1 MWWHNTMQRVMFLAV
16 CSAILLASGIA
27 QGVQIALE
35 PVASGLAFPTY
46 VTHAGD
52 GSGRLFIVLRQGQ
65 IVIFDGIRV
74 RPTPFLD
81 ITPLVSTAGEQG
93 LFSVAFHPNYSQ
105 NGLFF
110 VNYTNLSGATVVA
123 RYSVSGDPNVA
134 NPASAQVL
142 LTIAQP
148 FTNHNG
154 GQLQFGPDG
163 FLYIGMG
170 DGGSGGDPF
179 NNAQNLATLLGKML
193 RIDVNGGI
201 PYAIPLNNP
210 FIGVPGARGE
220 IWALGLRN
228 PWRFSFDRLTGDL
241 FIADVGQNRFE
252 EVDFQSAASA
262 GGENYGWRLME
273 GLHCFIPTINCNDGT
288 LTLPIIE
295 YDHSLGKCSITGGY
309 RYRGVQQ
316 PGLFG
321 IYFFADLCTGQIW
334 GASQDGLGVWSFTEL
349 LDTALMIAT
358 FGEDEAGELYVADF
372 MGGTVFRIVTAP
384 LTAIELLLPDRQAV
398 LTSPPVFV
406 WSADGGVD
414 NAFAVDLS
422 MSPTGPFSSTFDN
435 LNIVIRGNSWA
446 MPAGIWER
454 VASGSRL
461 FWRVRGADLAEAAPA
476 IVTSAETQMF
486 FKQ

>member
-1 MWWHNTMQRVMFLAV
+1 
-16 CSAILLASGIA
+16 
-27 QGVQIALE
+27 
-35 PVASGLAFPTY
+35 
-46 VTHAGD
+46 
-52 GSGRLFIVLRQGQ
+52 
-65 IVIFDGIRV
+65 
-74 RPTPFLD
+74 
-81 ITPLVSTAGEQG
+81 
-93 LFSVAFHPNYSQ
+93 
-105 NGLFF
+105 
-110 VNYTNLSGATVVA
+110 
-123 RYSVSGDPNVA
+123 VA
-134 NPASAQVL
+134 NPASAQVV

-220 IWALGLRN
+220 IWAPGLRN